1 MRLAAFTDS
10 GYFWL
15 PDDEDQSC
23 QVAGTLAVSEAGR
36 VTLET
41 FGYLSD
47 DPLSLAYG
55 LFGQADSKLTRIFGY
70 TRERGAV
77 TLVDGIRTQSRHQT
91 AASGVLFTSSTI
103 LVGILLAGGHFDDRE
118 PLFDRLTCKIEGLDE
133 WLGIS
138 GITAEHDFES
148 HRTSITYQMPSPLPF
163 QASDDVEGQFG
174 FGYSIPSPAPWA
186 TKAQV
191 SQSAYIKLSTS
202 TSLTTE
208 DMIHWA
214 TRMRDFLSLGT
225 DAPVAITS
233 LEGYLPVNDQ
243 ESATTSNRENSVR
256 IFFQSAQHRPE
267 PATVQLW
274 SMNFAYRD
282 LGDRLSSALTNWF
295 DLCRKWPQSVGLFFG
310 ARYGDGILP
319 GDLQF
324 LKVVEAIETLAPA
337 KGIGKNA
344 KLHKKVRRLAEP
356 FAELMG
362 IKGGETEFAER
373 VRSTRHWYVHHDDH
387 WKDQA
392 SEGSDLF
399 RLLWQCEV
407 LLICHL
413 TAFVLGDEA
422 AAIQVLQDTESIKRR
437 LRWA

>member
-15 PDDEDQSC
+15 PGDEDQSC
-23 QVAGTLAVSEAGR
+23 RVAGTLAVSEVGA

-41 FGYLSD
+41 FGYFSTA
-47 DPLSLAYG
+47 PLSLAQG
-55 LFGQADSKLTRIFGY
+55 PRSPTESKLARIFGF
-70 TRERGAV
+70 TQEQGAI
-77 TLVDGIRTQSRHQT
+77 TLVDGLCTHSRLGIR
-91 AASGVLFTSSTI
+91 AKGASFASSTI
-103 LVGILLAGGHFDDRE
+103 WARWLLIGGHFGE
-118 PLFDRLTCKIEGLDE
+118 ESPLFNRLACRIEGLDE
-133 WLGIS
+133 WLGVS
-138 GITAEHDFES
+138 GITAEHDFDT
-148 HRTSITYQMPSPLPF
+148 HRTTITFQAPSDLPF
-163 QASDDVEGQFG
+163 HAGDGVQGKFG
-174 FGYSIPSPAPWA
+174 FTFSIPSPALWA

-191 SQSAYIKLSTS
+191 SQSAYIALSTS
-202 TSLTTE
+202 ASWTTE
-208 DMIHWA
+208 NVINWA
-214 TRMRDFLSLGT
+214 VKMRNFLSLGT

-233 LEGYLPVNDQ
+233 LDGYLPVDDQ
-243 ESATTSNRENSVR
+243 EAATASDRENSVR

-267 PATVQLW
+267 PAAVQPW
-274 SMNFAYRD
+274 SMSFAYRD
-282 LGDRLSSALTNWF
+282 LGDGLSSALTNWF

-310 ARYGDGILP
+310 ARYGDGILT

-356 FAELMG
+356 FAELIG

-399 RLLWQCEV
+399 RLLWQCEA

-413 TAFVLGDEA
+413 TALVLGDEA
-422 AAIQVLQDTESIKRR
+422 AAIQVLRDAKPITRR
-437 LRWA
+437 LR